1 MNPTTPSRAPMCRHL
16 RTKRMH
22 VPVLAAGALERH
34 LLSNDDSF
42 YTCTQT
48 LSVLG
53 CDDDAVHPR
62 ACCPGRSCYRA

>member
-1 MNPTTPSRAPMCRHL
+1 
-16 RTKRMH
+16 MH
-22 VPVLAAGALERH
+22 VPVLAADALERY
-34 LLSNDDSF
+34 LQPNDDSF

-48 LSVLG
+48 LGVLG